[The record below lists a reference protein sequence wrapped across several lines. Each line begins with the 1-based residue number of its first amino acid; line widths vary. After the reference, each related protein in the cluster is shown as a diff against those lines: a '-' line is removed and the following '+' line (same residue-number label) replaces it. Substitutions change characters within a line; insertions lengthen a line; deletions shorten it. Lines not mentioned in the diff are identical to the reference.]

1 MPKYKQL
8 RIDGVLGDIWDE
20 EAVHQEDVEDVVLNV
35 LNSPVIRTALLNI
48 YHPIGSYYF
57 TDRDVNPSTFL
68 GGSWRKVEGRV
79 LLGASAK
86 YPANSTGGYEDS
98 TLPAHTH
105 TIRGTVESS
114 GDHIHTGGGVTT
126 SAGNHY
132 HALASFFSGGSGGSY
147 SRYVRQDRRKDTT
160 GYTNAAGAHAHD
172 VAITINSS
180 GTHSHTFSATADNTG
195 SDGSGRNMMPY
206 IAAYI
211 WVRYA

>member
-8 RIDGVLGDIWDE
+8 RIDGVLGDIWDD
-20 EAVHQEDVEDVVLNV
+20 EAVHNDDVVDVVLDV
-35 LNSPVIRTALLNI
+35 LDSPVIRTALLNI

-68 GGSWRKVEGRV
+68 GGSWNKVEGRV

-98 TLPAHTH
+98 TLPEHTH
-105 TIRGTVESS
+105 TIRGEVASAGAHT
-114 GDHIHTGGGVTT
+114 HTGYGSTT
-126 SAGNHY
+126 SAGNHS
-132 HALASFFSGGSGGSY
+132 HSISGRFSGGNGGSY
-147 SRYVRQDRRKDTT
+147 DRYVKESKRKDST
-160 GYTNAAGAHAHD
+160 GWTDAAGAHAHD
-172 VAITINSS
+172 VVMTINSS
-180 GTHSHTFSATADNTG
+180 GAHAHAFSATADNTG
-195 SDGSGRNMMPY
+195 NDGTGRNMMPY